1 MMTHYYQFC
10 VPCIATWKHVTSS
23 LWMNA
28 SYLIFWLFCIS
39 YLPRLVVLTPHS
51 SPYTSS
57 ADYANTFANYT
68 KTSIEST
75 DTTDMPTLDFYVTN
89 SPFCT
94 HGPFH
99 NEITILIS
107 IIIVQWFAHH
117 LKFWSQYCFDLK
129 IFHPF
134 FFFIAL
140 HLWFMWYI
148 VFIFHLCIK
157 SSSWNPLQSCS

>member
-1 MMTHYYQFC
+1 
-10 VPCIATWKHVTSS
+10 
-23 LWMNA
+23 
-28 SYLIFWLFCIS
+28 
-39 YLPRLVVLTPHS
+39 
-51 SPYTSS
+51 
-57 ADYANTFANYT
+57 
-68 KTSIEST
+68 
-75 DTTDMPTLDFYVTN
+75 
-89 SPFCT
+89 
-94 HGPFH
+94 
-99 NEITILIS
+99 
-107 IIIVQWFAHH
+107 